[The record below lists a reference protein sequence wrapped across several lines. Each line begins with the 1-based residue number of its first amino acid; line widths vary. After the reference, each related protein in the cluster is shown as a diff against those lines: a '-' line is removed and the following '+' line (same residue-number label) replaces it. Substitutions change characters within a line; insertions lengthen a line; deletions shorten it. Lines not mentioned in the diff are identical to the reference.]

1 MERLTIKRAL
11 AELAAEKQNGKELF
25 KHGTLVVEFYKPDK
39 VDAQTPHTRD
49 EIYVVATGSGFF
61 INDGVKQPVETG
73 EVLFAPAG
81 VPHRFVDFTSDF
93 SAWVFFYGPEGGE
106 EG

>member
-1 MERLTIKRAL
+1 MGRLTIAQAL
-11 AELAAEKQNGKELF
+11 AELGAENQTDKEFF
-25 KHGTLVVEFYKPDK
+25 KHGSLAVEFYKPDK

-61 INDGVKQPVETG
+61 INDEVKQPVEAG

-81 VPHRFVDFTSDF
+81 VAHRFVDFTGDF
-93 SAWVFFYGPEGGE
+93 STWVFFYGPEGGE

>member
-11 AELAAEKQNGKELF
+11 AELAAENQTGKEFF
-25 KHGTLVVEFYKPDK
+25 KHGSLVVEFYKPGK

-49 EIYVVATGSGFF
+49 EIYVVATGRGFF
-61 INDGVKQPVETG
+61 INRGVRQPVEAG

-81 VPHRFVDFTSDF
+81 VAHRFVDFTSDF
-93 SAWVFFYGPEGGE
+93 STWVFFYGPEGGE
-106 EG
+106 EE